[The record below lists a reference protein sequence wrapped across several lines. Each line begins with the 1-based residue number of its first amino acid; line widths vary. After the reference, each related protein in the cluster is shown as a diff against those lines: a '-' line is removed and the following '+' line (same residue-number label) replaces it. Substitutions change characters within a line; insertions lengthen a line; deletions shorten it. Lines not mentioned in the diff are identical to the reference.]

1 MFTRILVPT
10 DFSAPSDVA
19 LEYARSMA
27 RVFGASLH
35 VLHVIE
41 DATLEGLGPEMFVP
55 PTPDTRTVQ
64 MQEALE
70 RLSHRVTPDDRVALR
85 AKSEVIFGKS
95 SQSIVDYASDNGFDL
110 IVMGTHGRTG
120 IAHLLIGSVAELVVR
135 TATCPVM
142 TIHEGQV
149 NADVRL
155 KVAARRAVP
164 GGPGYEPLAAWMP
177 NFSMR

>member
-41 DATLEGLGPEMFVP
+41 DATVEGGLGPETFVP
-55 PTPDTRTVQ
+55 PTPETRTVR
-64 MQEALE
+64 MQEAIE
-70 RLSHRVTPDDRVALR
+70 RLSHRVTADDRVALR

-95 SQSIVDYASDNGFDL
+95 SQAIVDYASDNGFDL

-135 TATCPVM
+135 SATCPVM

-149 NADVRL
+149 KADMRL
-155 KVAARRAVP
+155 RVAARRAVT
-164 GGPGYEPLAAWMP
+164 A
-177 NFSMR
+177 

>member
-10 DFSAPSDVA
+10 DFSPPSDVA

-41 DATLEGLGPEMFVP
+41 DTTLEGGLGSETFVP
-55 PTPDTRTVQ
+55 PRPETRTVW

-70 RLSHRVTPDDRVALR
+70 RLAHRVTADDRATLR

-95 SQSIVDYASDNGFDL
+95 SQAIVDYASDNGFDL
-110 IVMGTHGRTG
+110 IVMP
-120 IAHLLIGSVAELVVR
+120 S
-135 TATCPVM
+135 M
-142 TIHEGQV
+142 
-149 NADVRL
+149 ADGAL
-155 KVAARRAVP
+155 
-164 GGPGYEPLAAWMP
+164 MP
-177 NFSMR
+177 